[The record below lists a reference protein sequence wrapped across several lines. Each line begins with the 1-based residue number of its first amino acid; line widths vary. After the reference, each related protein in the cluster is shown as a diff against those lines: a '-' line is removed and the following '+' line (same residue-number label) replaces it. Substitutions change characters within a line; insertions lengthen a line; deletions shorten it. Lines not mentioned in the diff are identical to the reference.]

1 MNKINLEHPF
11 TPPELTKLNQEITA
25 LLNSEALDEKSF
37 HALSVKRDL
46 CIKDYLS
53 TLDQAQKTQF
63 CEAEIKVN
71 EVLVDCAQRLFNQ
84 SLKELSGL
92 IRGRKAVKKYY

>member
-11 TPPELTKLNQEITA
+11 TPPELSVLNQEIAA
-25 LLNSEALDEKSF
+25 LLNSEALDEQSF
-37 HALSVKRDL
+37 HSLSVKRDR
-46 CIKDYLS
+46 CINNYLS
-53 TLDQAQKTQF
+53 TLDQAQKAQF

-71 EVLVDCAQRLFNQ
+71 DALVDCAQRLFNQ